1 MFVGMRQSLGHAL
14 DSKKRD
20 AEAAVSAWTEM
31 VRCGHLSV
39 QGFVGP
45 RACPDMKFRGEF
57 STGTMGNFQPELTNA
72 VKFQKPPHCT
82 REQKGHRRKVLT
94 CLTSVVFVL
103 SSSLKKPRST
113 ATLM

>member
-45 RACPDMKFRGEF
+45 RACPDMKFRGGVFDRYNGEF
-57 STGTMGNFQPELTNA
+57 SAGIDKCGEIPKTPALYARTKRASQESAHLPDKRGF
-72 VKFQKPPHCT
+72 
-82 REQKGHRRKVLT
+82 
-94 CLTSVVFVL
+94 
-103 SSSLKKPRST
+103 RS
-113 ATLM
+113 

>member
-1 MFVGMRQSLGHAL
+1 MHSECRHAGIEMFVGMRQSLGHAL

-45 RACPDMKFRGEF
+45 RACPDMKFRGGSFRPVQWGIF
-57 STGTMGNFQPELTNA
+57 SRN
-72 VKFQKPPHCT
+72 
-82 REQKGHRRKVLT
+82 
-94 CLTSVVFVL
+94 
-103 SSSLKKPRST
+103 
-113 ATLM
+113 